1 MRSKIKKRVLALVMA
16 AALMSSQ
23 FVGTSASKVYA
34 EETEEMVTTDSVG
47 DASEQASS
55 EDENSEQISSA
66 EQSSTEASQSEE
78 SSVESSETEESSS
91 EEETTEEETMTEIED
106 YAVAL
111 ALLAEDMNYK
121 EVSIENGD
129 FETKDT
135 TNWKVELGT
144 YDSLKKLIKAG
155 VNVGMVQVG
164 NETNNGIAGETNWEN
179 RCKLFNAGSKA
190 VRDIDKDILVALH
203 FTNPERSGNYA
214 SIAATLDKYEVD
226 YDVFASSYYM
236 FWHGTTT
243 NLTSV
248 LKNIA
253 DTYHKKVMVAETSY
267 AYTMEDGDGHG
278 NTIAKESDLV
288 SGYPASVQGQA
299 NVVRDVMAAVANV
312 GSAGIGTFY
321 WEPAWTPVQVYDA
334 DADNAKDVLA
344 ENKELWEEKGSGWA
358 SSYAGEY
365 DPKDAGNWYGGSAWD
380 NQAMFDFEGHP
391 LASINVFKYVGTGA
405 KAPLAVDSADNVEI
419 TVNLGDTITI
429 PEKVTVH
436 YNDNTTS
443 EETVTWDE
451 EQVEALADAT
461 SGTYKVS
468 GKLTILNKE
477 LTVTCTVEIKPQ
489 NFVENG
495 SFEDP
500 KSDAWIV
507 TAAEGFAN
515 CTDYQKNASDA
526 LDGEYALHFWSA
538 SDIDFTLAQKITGLE
553 SGVYTL
559 QASVQGGDAET
570 QDMSIFAKVGKEDY
584 SAKMEVTSWANW
596 DTAEITGIKVNAEET
611 VEIGAHVAAC
621 AGAWGTI
628 DEFVLYRTGDL
639 AEEETNEEQSTE
651 GNRQESASSGEES
664 SNDVETSTPV
674 LTNIADINVPMAE
687 RVVENGELPYAEISF
702 ANEKALLKLEVMQ
715 KYYGRNLYLMAF
727 LGNGVGYSIS
737 KEALGMADADLNLE
751 SRLEEVK
758 DFAADFETFRLQP
771 VKEIKLAYQIGLHI
785 NVGAEYAGK
794 TAYVF
799 SKNLVTGVYQLSKT
813 MTVSEIG
820 NVGFYTDE
828 MTDVM
833 VLIAK

>member
-1 MRSKIKKRVLALVMA
+1 MHCGGNCDLDSAIEMGKRATKAGMKVLIDFHYSDFWADPGKQQAPKAWKDYTIEEKEEAL
-16 AALMSSQ
+16 
-23 FVGTSASKVYA
+23 Y
-34 EETEEMVTTDSVG
+34 E
-47 DASEQASS
+47 
-55 EDENSEQISSA
+55 
-66 EQSSTEASQSEE
+66 
-78 SSVESSETEESSS
+78 
-91 EEETTEEETMTEIED
+91 
-106 YAVAL
+106 Y
-111 ALLAEDMNYK
+111 
-121 EVSIENGD
+121 
-129 FETKDT
+129 
-135 TNWKVELGT
+135 T
-144 YDSLKKLIKAG
+144 YDSLKKLINAG

-203 FTNPERSGNYA
+203 FTNPERSENYA

-321 WEPAWTPVQVYDA
+321 WEPAWAPVQVYDA

-500 KSDAWIV
+500 KSDAWTV

-538 SDIDFTLAQKITGLE
+538 SDIDFTVAQKITGLE

-596 DTAEITGIKVNAEET
+596 DTVQIKGIQVNAEET

-639 AEEETNEEQSTE
+639 AEEETTEEETNEEQSTE

-664 SNDVETSTPV
+664 SNDVVTSTPV

-687 RVVENGELPYAEISF
+687 RVVENGELPYVEISF

>member
-1 MRSKIKKRVLALVMA
+1 M
-16 AALMSSQ
+16 
-23 FVGTSASKVYA
+23 
-34 EETEEMVTTDSVG
+34 
-47 DASEQASS
+47 
-55 EDENSEQISSA
+55 
-66 EQSSTEASQSEE
+66 
-78 SSVESSETEESSS
+78 
-91 EEETTEEETMTEIED
+91 
-106 YAVAL
+106 
-111 ALLAEDMNYK
+111 
-121 EVSIENGD
+121 
-129 FETKDT
+129 
-135 TNWKVELGT
+135 
-144 YDSLKKLIKAG
+144 
-155 VNVGMVQVG
+155 
-164 NETNNGIAGETNWEN
+164 
-179 RCKLFNAGSKA
+179 
-190 VRDIDKDILVALH
+190 
-203 FTNPERSGNYA
+203 
-214 SIAATLDKYEVD
+214 
-226 YDVFASSYYM
+226 
-236 FWHGTTT
+236 
-243 NLTSV
+243 
-248 LKNIA
+248 
-253 DTYHKKVMVAETSY
+253 
-267 AYTMEDGDGHG
+267 
-278 NTIAKESDLV
+278 
-288 SGYPASVQGQA
+288 
-299 NVVRDVMAAVANV
+299 
-312 GSAGIGTFY
+312 
-321 WEPAWTPVQVYDA
+321 
-334 DADNAKDVLA
+334 
-344 ENKELWEEKGSGWA
+344 
-358 SSYAGEY
+358 
-365 DPKDAGNWYGGSAWD
+365 
-380 NQAMFDFEGHP
+380 
-391 LASINVFKYVGTGA
+391 
-405 KAPLAVDSADNVEI
+405 
-419 TVNLGDTITI
+419 
-429 PEKVTVH
+429 
-436 YNDNTTS
+436 
-443 EETVTWDE
+443 
-451 EQVEALADAT
+451 
-461 SGTYKVS
+461 
-468 GKLTILNKE
+468 
-477 LTVTCTVEIKPQ
+477 TCTVEIKPQ

>member
-1 MRSKIKKRVLALVMA
+1 M
-16 AALMSSQ
+16 
-23 FVGTSASKVYA
+23 GTSASKVYA

-91 EEETTEEETMTEIED
+91 EEETTEGETMTEIED

-129 FETKDT
+129 FEAKDT

-507 TAAEGFAN
+507 TEAEGFAN

-559 QASVQGGDAET
+559 QASVQSGDAET

-621 AGAWGTI
+621 AEAWGTI

-639 AEEETNEEQSTE
+639 AEEEETTEEETNEEQSTE

-664 SNDVETSTPV
+664 SNDVVTSTPV

>member
-1 MRSKIKKRVLALVMA
+1 MRSKSKKRVLALVMA

>member
-1 MRSKIKKRVLALVMA
+1 MRSKSKKRVLALVMA

-23 FVGTSASKVYA
+23 FVGTSISKVYA

-66 EQSSTEASQSEE
+66 EQSSTEASQSEK

-334 DADNAKDVLA
+334 EAENAKEVLA
-344 ENKELWEEKGSGWA
+344 ENKELWKEKGSGWA

-391 LASINVFKYVGTGA
+391 LTSINVFKYVGTGA

-443 EETVTWDE
+443 
-451 EQVEALADAT
+451 
-461 SGTYKVS
+461 
-468 GKLTILNKE
+468 
-477 LTVTCTVEIKPQ
+477 
-489 NFVENG
+489 
-495 SFEDP
+495 
-500 KSDAWIV
+500 
-507 TAAEGFAN
+507 
-515 CTDYQKNASDA
+515 
-526 LDGEYALHFWSA
+526 
-538 SDIDFTLAQKITGLE
+538 
-553 SGVYTL
+553 
-559 QASVQGGDAET
+559 
-570 QDMSIFAKVGKEDY
+570 
-584 SAKMEVTSWANW
+584 
-596 DTAEITGIKVNAEET
+596 
-611 VEIGAHVAAC
+611 
-621 AGAWGTI
+621 
-628 DEFVLYRTGDL
+628 
-639 AEEETNEEQSTE
+639 
-651 GNRQESASSGEES
+651 
-664 SNDVETSTPV
+664 
-674 LTNIADINVPMAE
+674 
-687 RVVENGELPYAEISF
+687 
-702 ANEKALLKLEVMQ
+702 
-715 KYYGRNLYLMAF
+715 
-727 LGNGVGYSIS
+727 
-737 KEALGMADADLNLE
+737 
-751 SRLEEVK
+751 
-758 DFAADFETFRLQP
+758 
-771 VKEIKLAYQIGLHI
+771 
-785 NVGAEYAGK
+785 
-794 TAYVF
+794 
-799 SKNLVTGVYQLSKT
+799 VYQLSKT

>member
-1 MRSKIKKRVLALVMA
+1 MRSKSKKRVLALVMA

-334 DADNAKDVLA
+334 EAENAKEVLA

>member
-1 MRSKIKKRVLALVMA
+1 
-16 AALMSSQ
+16 
-23 FVGTSASKVYA
+23 
-34 EETEEMVTTDSVG
+34 MVTTDSVG

-66 EQSSTEASQSEE
+66 EQSSTEASQSEK

-111 ALLAEDMNYK
+111 ALFAEDMNYK

-334 DADNAKDVLA
+334 EAENAKEVLA

-500 KSDAWIV
+500 KSDAWTV
-507 TAAEGFAN
+507 ATAEGFAN

-596 DTAEITGIKVNAEET
+596 DTVQIKGIQVNAEET

-639 AEEETNEEQSTE
+639 AEEEETTEEETNEEQSTE

-664 SNDVETSTPV
+664 SNDVVTSTPV